1 MSSQVSPTTTLAR
14 DVDIRGFVY
23 ALEPLRQREQW
34 RMDKA
39 MTALAQAQ
47 HALLM
52 LEQQMKQLRDTH
64 DQHAA
69 AIGQGLSSRLDP
81 SVYQRALGYLAHL
94 RDQWKTLDAQRQAQ
108 QSARDQLR
116 RECLAHQVRLEGLT
130 RHRDDALTQHAHEVR
145 QRSLSEQDRD
155 WLVRASH
162 VDAGA
167 EIPAW

>member
-52 LEQQMKQLRDTH
+52 LEQKMKQLLDTH

-94 RDQWKTLDAQRQAQ
+94 RDQWKTL
-108 QSARDQLR
+108 SARRSSQR
-116 RECLAHQVRLEGLT
+116 ATNCAGSAWLT
-130 RHRDDALTQHAHEVR
+130 RCGWKD
-145 QRSLSEQDRD
+145 
-155 WLVRASH
+155 
-162 VDAGA
+162 
-167 EIPAW
+167 